1 MSDKSIQSLLEK
13 DLHNAESLAA
23 LLLSE
28 RDQLA
33 SRDIDALNKTLMEKA
48 QLLAAIEGND
58 DSRRKM
64 LASFGRSADNN
75 SLRDYCDKAGFGT
88 LYEALQRRLKTCAD
102 LRGHSAPQ
110 QAEQS
115 PCAGYHAGQIGANQ
129 CLHQPGWDQQT
140 DSNPGHC
147 EGLTTKRRVNG
158 TKRRTRPLLLRRR

>member
-102 LRGHSAPQ
+102 LTDINGAIVHRSRLSNRHVLDIMQGKSAQ
-110 QAEQS
+110 TSVYTSQ
-115 PCAGYHAGQIGANQ
+115 GGTNKQIA
-129 CLHQPGWDQQT
+129 
-140 DSNPGHC
+140 
-147 EGLTTKRRVNG
+147 
-158 TKRRTRPLLLRRR
+158 TRAIAKA